1 MIQGFEEQTE
11 ELTQYEVE
19 VLVPIMV
26 KGLSTKIGQDN
37 AITNIKIRS
46 RLREKDIDITDSKI
60 RKIINY
66 IRVNKLIVNLL
77 ATSKGYFISN
87 DPAEINKYKE
97 SLISRAN
104 SILNLAKS
112 YEI

>member
-1 MIQGFEEQTE
+1 MIQGFEDQTE
-11 ELTQYEVE
+11 ELIQYEIE
-19 VLVPIMV
+19 VLVPLMV

-37 AITNIKIRS
+37 AITNSKIRS
-46 RLREKDIDITDSKI
+46 RLKDKEMNISDARI

-66 IRVNKLIVNLL
+66 IRVNKLIINLL

-87 DPAEINKYKE
+87 DPAEITRYKE
-97 SLISRAN
+97 SLVARAN

>member
-1 MIQGFEEQTE
+1 MIQGFETETE
-11 ELTQYEVE
+11 ELTQYEIQ
-19 VLVPIMV
+19 VLVPLMV

-37 AITNIKIRS
+37 AITNSKIRS
-46 RLREKDIDITDSKI
+46 RLKDKELDISDSRI

-87 DPAEINKYKE
+87 DPNEISRYKE
-97 SLISRAN
+97 SLIARAN

>member
-1 MIQGFEEQTE
+1 MIQGFEDQTE
-11 ELTQYEVE
+11 ELTQYEIE

-37 AITNIKIRS
+37 AITNSKIRS
-46 RLREKDIDITDSKI
+46 RLKDKEMDISDARI

-87 DPAEINKYKE
+87 DPNEISRYKE
-97 SLISRAN
+97 SLIARAN

>member
-1 MIQGFEEQTE
+1 M
-11 ELTQYEVE
+11 
-19 VLVPIMV
+19 LVPLMV

-37 AITNIKIRS
+37 AITNSKIRS
-46 RLREKDIDITDSKI
+46 RLKDKELDISDSRI

-87 DPAEINKYKE
+87 DPNEISRYKE
-97 SLISRAN
+97 SLIARAN

>member
-1 MIQGFEEQTE
+1 M
-11 ELTQYEVE
+11 
-19 VLVPIMV
+19 
-26 KGLSTKIGQDN
+26 
-37 AITNIKIRS
+37 
-46 RLREKDIDITDSKI
+46 EKEIDITDARI

-87 DPAEINKYKE
+87 DFEEINKYKE
-97 SLISRAN
+97 SLIARAN

>member
-1 MIQGFEEQTE
+1 MIQGFEDQTE
-11 ELTQYEVE
+11 ELTQYEIE

-37 AITNIKIRS
+37 AITNSKIRS
-46 RLREKDIDITDSKI
+46 RLKDKEMDISDARI

-112 YEI
+112 YV

>member
-1 MIQGFEEQTE
+1 MIQGFEDQTE
-11 ELTQYEVE
+11 ELTQYEIE
-19 VLVPIMV
+19 VLVPLMV
-26 KGLSTKIGQDN
+26 KGLSTKIGYNN
-37 AITNIKIRS
+37 AITNSKIRS
-46 RLREKDIDITDSKI
+46 RLKDKEMNISDARI

-87 DPAEINKYKE
+87 DPSEINKYKE
-97 SLISRAN
+97 SLIARAN

>member
-1 MIQGFEEQTE
+1 MIQGFETETE
-11 ELTQYEVE
+11 ELTQYEIE

-37 AITNIKIRS
+37 AITNSKIRS
-46 RLREKDIDITDSKI
+46 RLKDKELDISDSRI

-87 DPAEINKYKE
+87 DPNEISRYKE
-97 SLISRAN
+97 SLIARAN

>member
-19 VLVPIMV
+19 VLVPIML
-26 KGLSTKIGQDN
+26 KGLSTKIGQSN
-37 AITNIKIRS
+37 AITNSRIRS
-46 RLREKDIDITDSKI
+46 RLKEKEIEITDSKI

-66 IRVNKLIVNLL
+66 IRVKKLIINLL
-77 ATSKGYFISN
+77 ATGKGYFISN
-87 DPAEINKYKE
+87 DPDEISKYKE
-97 SLISRAN
+97 GLIARAN

>member
-11 ELTQYEVE
+11 ELTQYEIE

-37 AITNIKIRS
+37 AITNSKIRS
-46 RLREKDIDITDSKI
+46 RLKDKEMDITDSKI

-87 DPAEINKYKE
+87 DPNEISRYKE
-97 SLISRAN
+97 SLIARAN

-112 YEI
+112 YV

>member
-1 MIQGFEEQTE
+1 MIQGFEDQTE
-11 ELTQYEVE
+11 ELTQYEIE

-37 AITNIKIRS
+37 AITNSKIRS
-46 RLREKDIDITDSKI
+46 RLKDKEMNISDARI

-66 IRVNKLIVNLL
+66 IRVNKLIINLL

-87 DPAEINKYKE
+87 DPAEITRYKE
-97 SLISRAN
+97 SLVARAN